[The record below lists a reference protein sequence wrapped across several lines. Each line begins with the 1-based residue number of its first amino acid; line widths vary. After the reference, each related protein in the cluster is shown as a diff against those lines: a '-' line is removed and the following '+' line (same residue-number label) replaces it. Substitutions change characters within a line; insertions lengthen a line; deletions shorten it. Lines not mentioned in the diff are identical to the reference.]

1 MEGGKVVVALG
12 GGRRNFL
19 LKADENGGKRKLND
33 LVSRFAIALTPNEI
47 LMPTK

>member
-1 MEGGKVVVALG
+1 MVVALG

-33 LVSRFAIALTPNEI
+33 LVNRFAIVLTPNEI
-47 LMPTK
+47 LTPTK